1 VNRKPVDSSD
11 IEEVKVLSTVE
22 LVIFS
27 EENTVPVPV
36 VFSLATTDVLGVSV
50 EFIAKFIDK
59 KSLRHLE
66 TFVKDSTEAKCTLNR
81 ELVVELRKFTKFD
94 IMYEVHETELLFRLV
109 EMLGEVKKL
118 IKVTKVFET

>member
-1 VNRKPVDSSD
+1 VDSSD

-27 EENTVPVPV
+27 EENTVPVPIA
-36 VFSLATTDVLGVSV
+36 FSLATTDVLGVNV

-81 ELVVELRKFTKFD
+81 EFVAELRKLTKFD
-94 IMYEVHETELLFRLV
+94 ITCEVHETELLFRLV

-118 IKVTKVFET
+118 IKVMKVFGA

>member
-1 VNRKPVDSSD
+1 VNLKPVDSSD

-81 ELVVELRKFTKFD
+81 ELVAELRKFTKFD

-118 IKVTKVFET
+118 IKVMKVFET

>member
-1 VNRKPVDSSD
+1 MNLKPVDSSD

-118 IKVTKVFET
+118 IKVMKVFET

>member
-1 VNRKPVDSSD
+1 MNLKPVDSSD

-22 LVIFS
+22 LVMFS

-81 ELVVELRKFTKFD
+81 ELVAELRKFTKFD

-118 IKVTKVFET
+118 IKVMKVFET

>member
-1 VNRKPVDSSD
+1 MNLKPVDSSD

-81 ELVVELRKFTKFD
+81 ELVAELRKFTKFD

-118 IKVTKVFET
+118 IKVMKVFET